1 VILNKENQAMKWE
14 YKTDFIQTMTA
25 SDLTKELNKYGK
37 DRWELVSV
45 LSQGT
50 SLLAFFKKPNLDEY
64 SAAKKPAEKATSN
77 KNV

>member
-1 VILNKENQAMKWE
+1 MKWE

-37 DRWELVSV
+37 DRWELISV

-64 SAAKKPAEKATSN
+64 KDQKTTAKK
-77 KNV
+77 